1 MRWIALLAL
10 TACTDPPPAARVALV
25 GIDGAEWENLQPLI
39 DAGTLP
45 NLARLQREGVTGPLT
60 IDSAQ
65 SPESWTSIA
74 TGHHP
79 PEHGIIQTPGVEGS
93 TFAATAQQL
102 KVKRVWDMAGERE
115 RKVMVANYW
124 VTGKVYPVNG
134 VMIGRESDE
143 VYPPG
148 LLTQQADLQPEA
160 HQELIHELSLGAA
173 KSGWM
178 RAALDR
184 VPDFD
189 LIILPIYA
197 YDQSLHMLWDEWE
210 SGEALRGD
218 SPPAALT
225 ALPEADK
232 QRIAAGHGVVVEAA
246 KLADQL
252 VGWAFDYVGEDGYV
266 LLFSDH
272 GHRAADPSMRRIALS
287 RSLLD
292 GRSGTVEQGSYE
304 VDGATVI
311 VTPVERRV
319 RGATQALSYTLR
331 YPELR
336 FEGEGA
342 EAARARFLDLK
353 DEADAPLFVNG
364 GGKLTPGPG
373 MLSASAS
380 ALGKLDTPH
389 YSVFVNSGAHGI
401 EDKGLFGL
409 WGPDVAAGAL
419 TQEVESV
426 DVTPTTLW
434 LLGLPTGEDL
444 AGHPATFALT
454 ESAQE
459 ARPVT
464 TTSSYEDGTRPWA
477 KPNSGAMSSE
487 EIERLKALGYL
498 NGNPDGPPP
507 PPAGGPGEPNGGP
520 GQRGP
525 ANPPPKRMPPGEPP
539 PGGGPQGPANPP
551 PQR

>member
-1 MRWIALLAL
+1 
-10 TACTDPPPAARVALV
+10 PPARVAWV
-25 GIDGAEWENLQPLI
+25 GIDGAAWENLQPLI
-39 DAGTLP
+39 DRGVLP
-45 NLARLQREGVTGPLT
+45 HLARLQREGVTGPLT

-148 LLTQQADLQPEA
+148 LLSQQADLQPEA
-160 HQELIHELSLGAA
+160 YPERIRELSLGAA

-178 RAALDR
+178 RAALER

-189 LIILPIYA
+189 FIVLPIYA

-210 SGEALRGD
+210 AGEALAGEA
-218 SPPAALT
+218 PPAALS
-225 ALPEADK
+225 ALPEDERA
-232 QRIAAGHGVVVEAA
+232 RIAEGHGVVVEAA

-252 VGWAFDYVGEDGYV
+252 VGQAFDYVGEDGYV

-287 RSLLD
+287 RALFD
-292 GRSGTVEQGSYE
+292 GRAGTVEQGQFQVE
-304 VDGATVI
+304 GATV
-311 VTPVERRV
+311 TLSPVERRV

-331 YPELR
+331 LPELR

-342 EAARARFLDLK
+342 EAARERFLALTEPDG
-353 DEADAPLFVNG
+353 EPLFVAQG
-364 GGKLTPGPG
+364 GALVPGPVA
-373 MLSASAS
+373 LRASAS
-380 ALGKLDTPH
+380 ALGKLDTAH

-409 WGPDVAAGAL
+409 WGPEVAAGAL
-419 TQEVESV
+419 SQEIESV
-426 DVTPTTLW
+426 DITPTTLW
-434 LLGLPTGEDL
+434 LLGLPTADDL
-444 AGHPATFALT
+444 AGEPATFTLT
-454 ESAQE
+454 EAGQA
-459 ARPVT
+459 ARPVRHV
-464 TTSSYEDGTRPWA
+464 SSYEDGSRPWA
-477 KPNSGAMSSE
+477 RPVSEGLSVE

-498 NGNPDGPPP
+498 KGEAEGGPPP
-507 PPAGGPGEPNGGP
+507 PPGEPGQPRAPGERVPPEGGP
-520 GQRGP
+520 RGP

-539 PGGGPQGPANPP
+539 KGPASPP
-551 PQR
+551 PR